1 MKRILSI
8 LTILIA
14 LLVLVSCTNDI
25 SDPAKSGEPSTW
37 KDVFLTFWNTMNSEY
52 VHFEKET
59 DLDWDGVYSK
69 YLTLFED
76 LDFTDRSSSLNAFT
90 YFKEIVLRIQCDNHY
105 NLRIYDNFGS
115 YLDISPAKELK
126 WSQSTGGDVY
136 EYPDVYWVQ
145 GKKTSI
151 MCIKDSKTI
160 IDSWTKWSEASDA
173 EKRTLLGYWNGVEG
187 YSEVSELLS
196 VSTTLGGD
204 ATYGV
209 FHNSNGVAR
218 DFAQGYVG
226 AAFST
231 NEATLK
237 SYYID
242 KNTTVT
248 SAAVS
253 DITDADAAEFWASLV
268 KAYDLEGFT
277 YFYGLTSDGIFYFYL
292 SSFPSANV
300 LALEKILSPITDAEV
315 YHSLSNEM
323 KVMYNKIWKGP
334 NRYYE
339 KLRTQIKQ
347 LKGICSLAYNLRLIG
362 SMNECILADS
372 DSILSD
378 SDICTVKGVVM
389 DVRSNGGGK
398 LNFLFS
404 LMGSF
409 FRNETQIGYLRYKDG
424 YSRYEYTPWAE
435 YNLSESY
442 CNSFAEGAYQKPFY
456 IIVNGQSAS
465 CSETAAILVKQLPN
479 GKVLGTTTY
488 GAIGAIGEREVYH
501 SGKFDSKY
509 VSIYT
514 SSFEM
519 VGKDKEK
526 YEGVGVTP
534 DIEVK
539 RDDTSKKDTRYETA
553 MTEIKKAIAASSSG
567 S

>member
-8 LTILIA
+8 LTILLA

-37 KDVFLTFWNTMNSEY
+37 EDVFLTFWNTMNTEY
-52 VHFEKET
+52 VHFESEP

-69 YLTLFED
+69 YLTLFEY
-76 LDFTDRSSSLNAFT
+76 LDFTDRSSSLKAFT

-115 YLDISPAKELK
+115 YLDIAPAAELK
-126 WSQSTGGDVY
+126 WSASTGGDVY

-145 GKKTSI
+145 GSKTSI
-151 MCIKDSKTI
+151 MCIKDGKTI
-160 IDSWTKWSEASDA
+160 IDSWTKWSEATDA
-173 EKRTLLGYWNGVEG
+173 EKRTLLTFREGVEG
-187 YSEVSELLS
+187 YSEVNKLLT
-196 VSTTLGGD
+196 VSTSLGGD
-204 ATYGV
+204 ATYGL
-209 FHNSNGVAR
+209 FHNSNGVAS
-218 DFAQGYVG
+218 DFSQGYVG

-242 KNTTVT
+242 NHTAET

-253 DITDADAAEFWASLV
+253 DITDPDVAEFWASLV
-268 KAYDLEGFT
+268 NAYDLEGFT

-300 LALEKILSPITDAEV
+300 LALETILNPITDAEV
-315 YHSLSNEM
+315 YHSLSNDM
-323 KVMYNKIWKGP
+323 KVIYNKIWKGP

-339 KLRTQIKQ
+339 KLKVQIKQ

-362 SMNECILADS
+362 SMNECILA
-372 DSILSD
+372 D

-435 YNLSESY
+435 YSLPESY
-442 CNSFAEGAYQKPFY
+442 CNPLADGAYQNPFY
-456 IIVNGQSAS
+456 IIVNGRSAS
-465 CSETAAILVKQLPN
+465 CSETAALLVKQLPN

-501 SGKFDSKY
+501 SGRFDSKY

-519 VGKDKEK
+519 VGKDREK
-526 YEGVGVTP
+526 YEGVGITP
-534 DIEVK
+534 DLEVK
-539 RDDTSKKDTRYETA
+539 SGDNTKDNRYETA

>member
-37 KDVFLTFWNTMNSEY
+37 KDVFLTFWNTMNTEY
-52 VHFEKET
+52 VHFENES

-69 YLTLFED
+69 YLPLFED
-76 LDFTDRSSSLNAFT
+76 LDFTDRSFSLKAFT
-90 YFKEIVLRIQCDNHY
+90 YFKEIVLRIRCDNHY
-105 NLRIYDNFGS
+105 NLKIYDNFGS
-115 YLDISPAKELK
+115 YLDISPATELK
-126 WSQSTGGDVY
+126 WSASTGGDVY
-136 EYPDVYWVQ
+136 EYPDIYWVQ
-145 GKKTSI
+145 GNKTSI
-151 MCIKDSKTI
+151 MCIKDGKTI
-160 IDSWTKWSEASDA
+160 VDNWTSWSEATDA
-173 EKRTLLGYWNGVEG
+173 EKRTLLTFREGVEG
-187 YSEVSELLS
+187 YSEVNKLLT
-196 VSTTLGGD
+196 VSTALGGD
-204 ATYGV
+204 STYGL
-209 FHNSNGVAR
+209 FHNSDGVAS
-218 DFAQGYVG
+218 DFSQGFVG

-231 NEATLK
+231 DEATLK

-242 KNTTVT
+242 NHTAET
-248 SAAVS
+248 SAALS
-253 DITDADAAEFWASLV
+253 TITDADAAEFWASLV

-277 YFYGLTSDGIFYFYL
+277 YFYGLTDDGIFYFYL

-300 LALEKILSPITDAEV
+300 LALETILNPITDAEV

-339 KLRTQIKQ
+339 KLKVQIKQ
-347 LKGICSLAYNLRLIG
+347 LQGICSLAYNLRLIG
-362 SMNECILADS
+362 SMNECILA
-372 DSILSD
+372 D

-409 FRNETQIGYLRYKDG
+409 FRSETQIGYLRYKDG
-424 YSRYEYTPWAE
+424 YSRYEYTPWAVYSLE
-435 YNLSESY
+435 ESY
-442 CNSFAEGAYQKPFY
+442 CNPLADDCYQNPFY
-456 IIVNGQSAS
+456 IIVNGRSAS
-465 CSETAAILVKQLPN
+465 CSETAALLVKQLPD

-501 SGKFDSKY
+501 SGRFESKY

-519 VGKDKEK
+519 VGKNKEK
-526 YEGVGVTP
+526 YEGTGVTP

-539 RDDTSKKDTRYETA
+539 SGDNTKDNRYEKA
-553 MTEIKKAIAASSSG
+553 MEEIRKTIAASSSG

>member
-37 KDVFLTFWNTMNSEY
+37 EDVFLTFWNTMNTEY
-52 VHFEKET
+52 VHFENEP
-59 DLDWDGVYSK
+59 DMDWDGVYSK
-69 YLTLFED
+69 YLTLFEN
-76 LDFTDRSSSLNAFT
+76 LDFTDRAFSLKAFT

-126 WSQSTGGDVY
+126 WSESTGGDVY

-145 GKKTSI
+145 SNKTSI
-151 MCIKDSKTI
+151 MCIKGGKTI
-160 IDSWTKWSEASDA
+160 IDSWTKWSDASDA

-204 ATYGV
+204 VTYGV
-209 FHNSNGVAR
+209 FHNSNGVAS

-231 NEATLK
+231 DEATLK
-237 SYYID
+237 SYYTD
-242 KNTTVT
+242 NQTTVT

-253 DITDADAAEFWASLV
+253 AITDPDAAEFWESLV
-268 KAYDLEGFT
+268 STYDLEGFT
-277 YFYGLTSDGIFYFYL
+277 YFYGLTDDGIFYFYL
-292 SSFPSANV
+292 SSFPSADV
-300 LALEKILSPITDAEV
+300 LALETILNPITDAEV
-315 YHSLSNEM
+315 YHSLSKDM

-339 KLRTQIKQ
+339 KLKVQIKQ

-372 DSILSD
+372 D
-378 SDICTVKGVVM
+378 ICTVNGVVM

-435 YNLSESY
+435 YSLPESC
-442 CNSFAEGAYQKPFY
+442 CNPLADGAYQNPFY

-465 CSETAAILVKQLPN
+465 CSETAALLVKQLPK
-479 GKVLGTTTY
+479 GKVLGTTTF

-501 SGKFDSKY
+501 SGKFESKY

-534 DIEVK
+534 DQEVK
-539 RDDTSKKDTRYETA
+539 SGDNSKDTRYETA